1 MSIVHRELADGIIQL
16 SSDNFPLSIEP
27 GSASRNAYMVIG
39 DSGALLFD
47 LSLEESGLFEYA
59 AGLAGLPLWLVLSH
73 AHVDHIY
80 HLSRKKEVWM
90 HSGDEKLLRKG
101 CFFQKP
107 VKHCPELHFLHAGE
121 QLDLGNRKLTVF
133 HIPGHTPG
141 SILLWDVQTGILFSG
156 DTVARRLLY
165 GLHGFIPF
173 DQFCASLGKLQKLPI
188 SRILSAHDRC
198 PLPPE
203 HIAFMIRNLSPET
216 LSHVKRI
223 SIPFVGQYL
232 HYSTGTETELQYF
245 DLAAW
250 ISKR

>member
-1 MSIVHRELADGIIQL
+1 MSIVHRELAEGIIQL

-39 DSGALLFD
+39 DSSALLFD

-59 AGLAGLPLWLVLSH
+59 AGLAGLPLRLVLSH

-80 HLSRKKEVWM
+80 HLSGKKEVWM

-141 SILLWDVQTGILFSG
+141 SILLWDEQTGTLLSG

-173 DQFCASLGKLQKLPI
+173 DQFCASLGKLRELPI

-198 PLPPE
+198 PLPTE

-216 LSHVKRI
+216 LSYAKRI